1 MPIKEIP
8 VVMREQTPTEG
19 YLLKLNETTY
29 VQGAMLAPSQTP
41 YAEVKLE
48 DVPEEHRPGYVAPV
62 EEVIN
67 P

>member
-1 MPIKEIP
+1 MPITETT

-19 YLLKLNETTY
+19 YLLKINEETY
-29 VQGAMLAPSQTP
+29 VLGAMLAPSQTP

-48 DVPEEHRPGYVAPV
+48 KVPEEHRPGYVEPI